1 MLNQIDHIAIVVK
14 DLDQAVA
21 TYRDGLGLEL
31 ERVDDVPTEKV
42 KVAFLPLPEG
52 SAEIELV
59 EPTDSDTG
67 IGRFLAKRGEGLH
80 HICFRVEDIDAAITQ
95 LQTQGLQLLEEKPR
109 IGSRGQKYIFLHPK
123 SANGVLIELY
133 QLP

>member
-1 MLNQIDHIAIVVK
+1 MLSQIDHIAIVVK
-14 DLDQAVA
+14 DLDQALV
-21 TYRDGLGLEL
+21 TYRDALGLEL
-31 ERVDDVPTEKV
+31 ERVEDVPTEKV

-52 SAEIELV
+52 HAEIELV
-59 EPTDSDTG
+59 QPTDEETG

-80 HICFRVEDIDAAITQ
+80 HICFRVEDIEAAMSW
-95 LQTQGLQLLEEKPR
+95 LQTQGLQLLEDKPR
-109 IGSRGQKYIFLHPK
+109 IGSHGQKYIFLHPK